1 VGLGWVERWTSVAVA
16 LLVKRMEPPSEREFK
31 AEVLGTWRK

>member
-16 LLVKRMEPPSEREFK
+16 LLVKRMEPPSQREFK
-31 AEVLGTWRK
+31 AEVLGTRRK